1 MHLLKHGSA
10 AGAGQGLQGSAT
22 HVHAVASRYAAAQ
35 LETSRTLCLLIC
47 KILMAT
53 AKPDQERGFAFM

>member
-10 AGAGQGLQGSAT
+10 VGAGQGAQGSAT
-22 HVHAVASRYAAAQ
+22 HVHAVATRYAAAQ
-35 LETSRTLCLLIC
+35 LETSRTLCLILC
-47 KILMAT
+47 KALAAT